1 MLWLLVG
8 LYLALAVVDR
18 IVLFVWSPP
27 AQGARWIELPLML
40 LVGAL
45 YDLIAV
51 SWFVLPA
58 TLWSLLA
65 PQRVMTSGAQRWITR
80 ALVFVFLGLILFNTF
95 AGWVFWEEFTA
106 RYNFI
111 AVDYL
116 VYTTEVLDNINE
128 SYPMVGI
135 IGGLVALTALSFWAL
150 RGKLRARLQAGQ
162 ASRQMGGRLA
172 LVPLLVVPAISW
184 LWIDDSLAT
193 VSNDR
198 YRNEIAKDSLYSLM
212 AAFRSNVLDFE
223 TNFAHLDEDEA
234 YQVLRENLAPDG
246 LAFASEDV
254 RDLRRIHVG
263 DGEEKR
269 LNVMVICV
277 ESLSASFLDTFVDD
291 GKDLTPYL
299 DQLANEGLVY
309 TEFYATGGRTVR
321 GLEALSLSVPPTPGR
336 SIVKRPG
343 NEGLDSIAWPFVD
356 RGYDLRFMY
365 GGHGYFDN
373 MNYFFSSNGFDIVDR
388 SNLADDEV
396 RFANAWGV
404 SDEDIFARAIK
415 ESDAS
420 AAAGKPF
427 FNFIMTTSNHRPYTY
442 PDVVEIPSGTGRDG
456 AVQYTDHAIRQLI
469 EDARS
474 HAWFDD
480 TIFVVVGDHCASSA
494 GRRDLNVAKHHIPLI
509 LYSPKHIA
517 PRHNPRV
524 ASQIDFAP
532 TLLGLLNFDYTARFF
547 GHDLEGPG
555 SDRALIGNYQT
566 LGLLQDSQLS
576 MLKTRGQTATFA
588 VSADNKLAALESDDA
603 LDASGAEQTAQANET
618 DGVTD
623 APVDPA
629 QIRMAIGWYQTAA
642 ASFLNGGLSS
652 GRTVEAERR

>member
-27 AQGARWIELPLML
+27 AQGASWVELPMML

-45 YDLIAV
+45 YDLIAI
-51 SWFVLPA
+51 SWFLLPA
-58 TLWSLLA
+58 TLWSWLA
-65 PQRVMTSGAQRWITR
+65 PQRLLTSGAQRWITR
-80 ALVFVFLGLILFNTF
+80 AFVFIFLGLILFNTF

-128 SYPMVGI
+128 SYPMAAI
-135 IGGLVALTALSFWAL
+135 IAGLVALTALSFWAL
-150 RGKLRARLQAGQ
+150 RGPLRARLQAGQ
-162 ASRQMGGRLA
+162 ASREMGGRLA
-172 LVPLLVVPAISW
+172 LVPLLALPVISW
-184 LWIDDSLAT
+184 LFIDDSLAT
-193 VSNDR
+193 VSGDR

-212 AAFRSNVLDFE
+212 AAFRSNSLDFE
-223 TNFAHLDEDEA
+223 SNFAHLDEDEA
-234 YQVLRENLAPDG
+234 FAALRENLAPDG
-246 LAFASEDV
+246 LAFVSDNP
-254 RDLRRIHVG
+254 RDLRRHRVATG
-263 DGEEKR
+263 PEKR
-269 LNVMVICV
+269 LNVMLICV
-277 ESLSASFLDTFVDD
+277 ESLSASFLDTFEED

-299 DQLANEGLVY
+299 DQLAAESLVY
-309 TEFYATGGRTVR
+309 TDFYATGGRTVR

-365 GGHGYFDN
+365 GGQGYFDN

-388 SNLADDEV
+388 ANLDESEI

-442 PDVVEIPSGTGRDG
+442 PDVVEIPSGTGRSG

-474 HAWFDD
+474 HEWFDD
-480 TIFVVVGDHCASSA
+480 TIFIVVGDHCASSA

-517 PRHNPRV
+517 PRHNDRV
-524 ASQIDFAP
+524 ASQIDLAP
-532 TLLGLLNFDYTARFF
+532 TLLALLNFDYTARFF

-555 SDRALIGNYQT
+555 TDRALIGNYQT
-566 LGLLQDSQLS
+566 LGLLEPGELS
-576 MLKTRGQTATFA
+576 ALKTRGQTESFT
-588 VSADNKLAALESDDA
+588 VTPENELTDRSAD
-603 LDASGAEQTAQANET
+603 QAQLRA
-618 DGVTD
+618 
-623 APVDPA
+623 
-629 QIRMAIGWYQTAA
+629 AIGWYQAAA
-642 ASFLNGGLSS
+642 ASFLSGAMES
-652 GRTVEAERR
+652 GREVVAERR